1 MGIKVRNNNVDAA
14 LRVFKR
20 MYSERV
26 FEFKERRYYEKP
38 SETKAK
44 ARRAAIVRERKRRN
58 GDKLRK
64 S

>member
-1 MGIKVRNNNVDAA
+1 MAVKVRNNNLNAA

-20 MYSERV
+20 LYSEKV
-26 FEFKERRYYEKP
+26 FEYKERRYYEKP

-44 ARRAAIVRERKRRN
+44 AKRAAIVRERKRKN
-58 GDKLRK
+58 DNKLRK

>member
-1 MGIKVRNNNVDAA
+1 MSIKVRNNNVDAA

-26 FEFKERRYYEKP
+26 FEYKERRYYEKP

-44 ARRAAIVRERKRRN
+44 AKRAAIVREKKRRN
-58 GDKLRK
+58 GNKLRK

>member
-1 MGIKVRNNNVDAA
+1 MSIKVRNNNVDAA

-26 FEFKERRYYEKP
+26 FEYKERRYYEKP

-44 ARRAAIVRERKRRN
+44 ARRAAIVREKKRRN
-58 GDKLRK
+58 GNKLRK

>member
-1 MGIKVRNNNVDAA
+1 MGIRVRNNNVDAA

-58 GDKLRK
+58 GNKLRK

>member
-1 MGIKVRNNNVDAA
+1 MTVKVRNNNVEAA

-20 MYSERV
+20 LYSERV
-26 FEFKERRYYEKP
+26 FEYKERRCYEKP

-44 ARRAAIVRERKRRN
+44 AKRAALVRERKRVN
-58 GDKLRK
+58 GNKLRK

>member
-1 MGIKVRNNNVDAA
+1 
-14 LRVFKR
+14 

-26 FEFKERRYYEKP
+26 FEYKERRYYEKP

-44 ARRAAIVRERKRRN
+44 ARRAAIVREKKRRN
-58 GDKLRK
+58 GNKLRK

>member
-1 MGIKVRNNNVDAA
+1 MSIKVRNNNVDAA

-26 FEFKERRYYEKP
+26 FEYKERRYYEKP
-38 SETKAK
+38 SETRAKAK
-44 ARRAAIVRERKRRN
+44 RAAIVREKKRRN
-58 GDKLRK
+58 GNKLRK

>member
-1 MGIKVRNNNVDAA
+1 MTIKVRNNNVEAA

-20 MYSERV
+20 LYSERV
-26 FEFKERRYYEKP
+26 FEYKERRYYEKP

-44 ARRAAIVRERKRRN
+44 AKRAAKVRERKRVN
-58 GDKLRK
+58 GNKLRK